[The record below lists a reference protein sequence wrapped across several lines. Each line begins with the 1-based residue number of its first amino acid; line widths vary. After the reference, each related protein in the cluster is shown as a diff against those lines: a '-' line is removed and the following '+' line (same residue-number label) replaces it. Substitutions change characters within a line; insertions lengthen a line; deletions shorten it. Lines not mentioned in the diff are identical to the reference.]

1 MAIYDYLCLDCGEQF
16 EVDSTEPIA
25 GTCVRCPRCESAH
38 VRQTFESCLRNATAK
53 WSARM
58 LEEKRCE
65 HFG

>member
-1 MAIYDYLCLDCGEQF
+1 MAIYDFLCLDCGEQF
-16 EVDSTEPIA
+16 EVDSRRPIE
-25 GTCVRCPRCESAH
+25 GTHLRCSHCDSTH

-53 WSARM
+53 WSVRM